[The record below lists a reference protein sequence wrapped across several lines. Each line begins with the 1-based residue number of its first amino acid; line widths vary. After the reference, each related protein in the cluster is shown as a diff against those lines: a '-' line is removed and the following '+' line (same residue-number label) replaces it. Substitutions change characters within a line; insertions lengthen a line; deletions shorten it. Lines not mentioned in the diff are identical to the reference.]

1 MAHATSQSKIQKIF
15 QESPIL
21 AYRGNKD
28 LKKQIIGNNSIED
41 NKKKKRV
48 KKNYHSKCYP
58 LLSNSRAVL
67 SASYRNKIIQ
77 KHANKT

>member
-1 MAHATSQSKIQKIF
+1 MAHVTSQSKIQKIF

-28 LKKQIIGNNSIED
+28 LKQIIRNNSIED
-41 NKKKKRV
+41 NQKKKKRV

-77 KHANKT
+77 KHTNKT

>member
-1 MAHATSQSKIQKIF
+1 MAHVTSQSKIQKIF

-21 AYRGNKD
+21 AYRGNND
-28 LKKQIIGNNSIED
+28 LKQIIRNNSIED
-41 NKKKKRV
+41 NQKKKRV

-77 KHANKT
+77 KHTNKT

>member
-1 MAHATSQSKIQKIF
+1 MAHVTSQSKIQKIF

-21 AYRGNKD
+21 AYRGNKE
-28 LKKQIIGNNSIED
+28 LKKQIIGNNNIED
-41 NKKKKRV
+41 NKKKKS
-48 KKNYHSKCYP
+48 KKELHSKCYP

-77 KHANKT
+77 KHTNIT

>member
-1 MAHATSQSKIQKIF
+1 MAHVTSQSKIQKIF

-41 NKKKKRV
+41 NKKERV

-77 KHANKT
+77 MHTNQT